1 MSFGSL
7 DSAVISSEVLRRT
20 VFEAVLGRRFG
31 GGSSS
36 TFTCS
41 ASKAFVRS
49 IASVRTPSNRSPTLA
64 RRSHTLSMR
73 KSCGSNPPCSTSSHV
88 SGVETG
94 ARGSGRTE

>member
-20 VFEAVLGRRFG
+20 VFAAVLGRRG
-31 GGSSS
+31 AGASSGR
-36 TFTCS
+36 TCS
-41 ASKAFVRS
+41 ASNAFVRS
-49 IASVRTPSNRSPTLA
+49 MASVPTPSNRSPTSA
-64 RRSHTLSMR
+64 RRSHTLSIR
-73 KSCGSNPPCSTSSHV
+73 KSCGSNPPCPTSPHV